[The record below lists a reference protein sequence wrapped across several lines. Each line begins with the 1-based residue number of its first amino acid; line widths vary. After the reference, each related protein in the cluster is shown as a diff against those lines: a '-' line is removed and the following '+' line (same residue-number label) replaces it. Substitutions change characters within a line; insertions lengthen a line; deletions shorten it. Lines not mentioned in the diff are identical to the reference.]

1 MTHLKSALLVI
12 GSGSSSVTA
21 HSFLVFFD
29 GDDRLNDVV
38 LPQEGAVAGRGVGL
52 SAIARPGGRRDLPR
66 PRRWM
71 RIASFSAVKYGESP
85 CRPGLVS
92 RATGRQRRS
101 AAR

>member
-52 SAIARPGGRRDLPR
+52 VRHRAAGPTARPAQAAALDADRVLQRGEVRRV
-66 PRRWM
+66 
-71 RIASFSAVKYGESP
+71 AVPAGA
-85 CRPGLVS
+85 G
-92 RATGRQRRS
+92 
-101 AAR
+101 